1 MKVYATIARVTGKL
15 AKEGIAKARRNKDQ
29 NFQFRGIDD
38 VYNVLSRILSD
49 EGLNILPRVLSRE
62 VTVKATRNGGAMN
75 NVVVEVEFDLV
86 CAEDGS
92 RHTIKTFG
100 EAMDTADKATNK
112 AMSAA
117 MKYACLMAFQIPTEG
132 DNDADA
138 VTPEVAG
145 PAAGPADEGETVAL
159 IRSAVDLRDL
169 VKIGKS
175 IRDEDRTQA
184 VKAAYRDMQAR
195 LGTPS

>member
-15 AKEGIAKARRNKDQ
+15 AKDGIAKARRNKDQ
-29 NFQFRGIDD
+29 NFAFRGIDD

-49 EGLNILPRVLSRE
+49 EGLNILPRVLSRVVAE
-62 VTVKATRNGGAMN
+62 RPTRNGGVMN
-75 NVVVEVEFDLV
+75 NVVVEVEFDFV

-92 RHTIKTFG
+92 RHTVKTFG

-138 VTPEVAG
+138 STPEVLAQ
-145 PAAGPADEGETVAL
+145 PEGPADETGAIEL
-159 IRSAVDLRDL
+159 IRSAVDIKDL
-169 VKIGKS
+169 VRIGKS
-175 IRDEDRTQA
+175 IQDRTPA